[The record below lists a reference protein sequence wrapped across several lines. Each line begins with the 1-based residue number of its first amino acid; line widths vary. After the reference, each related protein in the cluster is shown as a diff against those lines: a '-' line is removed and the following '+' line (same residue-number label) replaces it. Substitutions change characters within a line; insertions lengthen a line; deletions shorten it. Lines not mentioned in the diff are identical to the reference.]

1 MIRLSNIV
9 QQRIKMIHETIVD
22 YYVKFVNNPL
32 YKGKT
37 GRLALL
43 CPYLHRIFAELL
55 LETV

>member
-1 MIRLSNIV
+1 
-9 QQRIKMIHETIVD
+9 MIHETIVD